1 MAVFLRKGE
10 LNVAKTPNNHT
21 YLAILSLA
29 LLTFIGI
36 LNETSM
42 NVTYPELS
50 RQLAVSLDT
59 IQWITTGY
67 LLMVTITMGTTAYLL
82 RQFAARYLQ
91 LAAVLAFIIGDLMC
105 ALTPNF
111 AILLTGRLIQAVATG
126 LSTPILFHLIF
137 TEIPRERL
145 GAMTGFA
152 GMVIS
157 FAPALGPTY
166 GGWISAIMSWRMIF
180 WLLLPFVLVS
190 LVLGQL
196 FIHNQPLGNSKHF
209 SYGSLA
215 SLAVALLAVVYGF
228 STIGRQGISWQLLL
242 WLLLAAVAF
251 TTFVYVNNHGQ
262 AQLFDLRFFKSK
274 PLRLSTLT
282 YFNLQF
288 INIGISLVVSLYA
301 QYVLHASSTVAGLIL
316 LPGSVCGA
324 FLAPFAGRLADAQGF
339 AKPVTFGGAL
349 LLVGTLCFALFQP
362 HLTPLLVM
370 TFFVILRIGFNFAFG
385 NTISNASVLVAAQN
399 SADVNSIFNMVQQ
412 FAGSLGTGLLAAIL
426 AVFQNSGRGT
436 LQARTY
442 AGGQVDYLF
451 LALMAVIVLIAIVI
465 NYHLQR
471 TSQSRGHH

>member
-1 MAVFLRKGE
+1 M
-10 LNVAKTPNNHT
+10 KTTSRHV
-21 YLAILSLA
+21 YLAIISLA

-50 RQLAVSLDT
+50 RELAVSLGT

-82 RQFAARYLQ
+82 RQFPARRLH
-91 LAAVLAFIIGDLMC
+91 LTAVLAFIVGNLMC

-111 AILLTGRLIQAVATG
+111 TLLLIGRLIQAVATG

-196 FIHNQPLGNSKHF
+196 NIRNQPIGNEKPF
-209 SYGSLA
+209 SYGSLI
-215 SLAVALLAVVYGF
+215 SLGLALFAVVYGF
-228 STIGRQGISWQLLL
+228 STIGRQGSGWQLAL
-242 WLLLAAVAF
+242 WLLVAMAAFAS
-251 TTFVYVNNHGQ
+251 FVYANNHGR
-262 AQLFDLRFFKSK
+262 AQLFDLHVFRSSTVC
-274 PLRLSTLT
+274 LATLT

-288 INIGISLVVSLYA
+288 INIGISLVIPLYA
-301 QYVLHASSTVAGLIL
+301 QYTLGASSTVAGLIL

-324 FLAPFAGRLADAQGF
+324 LLAPFAGRLADVQGF
-339 AKPVTFGGAL
+339 AKPVSCGGVLLFLGAL
-349 LLVGTLCFALFQP
+349 CFLVFQSR
-362 HLTPLLVM
+362 LTPVLVM
-370 TFFVILRIGFNFAFG
+370 LFFVILRVGFNFAFG
-385 NTISNASVLVAAQN
+385 NTISNASLLVAERN

-426 AVFQNSGRGT
+426 AVFQNGTGGT
-436 LQARTY
+436 LARRTY
-442 AGGQVDYLF
+442 AGGRVDYL
-451 LALMAVIVLIAIVI
+451 LLTVMAAIVVLAI
-465 NYHLQR
+465 LANYHLQKHGPGR
-471 TSQSRGHH
+471 VRQ